1 MYVHFWGT
9 RGSLPV
15 SMTAEAVRG
24 KIRLAL
30 LESRKHKIET
40 DRDVEAFLETLP
52 FPVRGT
58 YGGNTSCVE
67 IGGGKETVL
76 CDAGTGLRDFGNAFL
91 KSGRGSGNHNAIFHL
106 FITHVHWDHIQGF
119 PFFVPAY
126 LPGNQIVIYGVHRD
140 LRRSF
145 THQQESPFFPAPL
158 SSMRGD
164 IRFVTIEED
173 RDYEIA
179 GLTVRAIQQNHPGDS
194 YGYSFAGNGRKI
206 VYATDAEHKKENNP
220 GTDGFVE
227 FFRDADLLIFDAQYT
242 LLDAIDTKENW
253 GHSSNLT
260 AVELAVQAGVKRLCL
275 FHTEHSYSDE
285 VIDQFCRDTR
295 KYLKIHAEAERHPME
310 IMAAYDG
317 LRIEV

>member
-52 FPVRGT
+52 FFVRGT

-91 KSGRGSGNHNAIFHL
+91 KSGRGSGTNNAVFHL

-126 LPGNQIVIYGVHRD
+126 MPGNQVVIYGVHRD
-140 LRRSF
+140 LKRSI
-145 THQQESPFFPAPL
+145 THQQDPPFFPGTAFIHEGGHPVRHP
-158 SSMRGD
+158 RGGQGL
-164 IRFVTIEED
+164 RD
-173 RDYEIA
+173 RRTD
-179 GLTVRAIQQNHPGDS
+179 GPGDPAES
-194 YGYSFAGNGRKI
+194 PGRLLR
-206 VYATDAEHKKENNP
+206 V
-220 GTDGFVE
+220 FV
-227 FFRDADLLIFDAQYT
+227 R
-242 LLDAIDTKENW
+242 
-253 GHSSNLT
+253 
-260 AVELAVQAGVKRLCL
+260 R
-275 FHTEHSYSDE
+275 
-285 VIDQFCRDTR
+285 
-295 KYLKIHAEAERHPME
+295 ERP
-310 IMAAYDG
+310 
-317 LRIEV
+317 